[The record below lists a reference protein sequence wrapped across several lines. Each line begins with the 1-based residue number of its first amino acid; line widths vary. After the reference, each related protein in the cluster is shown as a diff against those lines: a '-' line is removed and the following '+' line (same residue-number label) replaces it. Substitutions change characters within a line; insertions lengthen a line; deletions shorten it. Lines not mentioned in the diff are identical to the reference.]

1 MKQTKY
7 VIGKQFSFSASHQL
21 NDLPDTH
28 QCARLHGHNYTVT
41 VVIGS
46 DELNPVGFVLDYGEL
61 GFVKQYLDDNFDHR
75 HLNDVI
81 AVNTTAENISK
92 LLFDFIES
100 IKGISLFINPSFW
113 YEKANSA
120 PLPANIFAIPQAIE
134 RSFATPIIR
143 PFLPFIIDI
152 VSSLN

>member
-21 NDLPDTH
+21 NGLPDTH

-92 LLFDFIES
+92 LLFDFV
-100 IKGISLFINPSFW
+100 SLYLRENYPKVKLINVTVSET
-113 YEKANSA
+113 EKTFSTYA
-120 PLPANIFAIPQAIE
+120 P
-134 RSFATPIIR
+134 
-143 PFLPFIIDI
+143 
-152 VSSLN
+152 

>member
-92 LLFDFIES
+92 LLFDFV
-100 IKGISLFINPSFW
+100 SLYLRENYPKVKLINVTVSET
-113 YEKANSA
+113 EKTFSTYA
-120 PLPANIFAIPQAIE
+120 P
-134 RSFATPIIR
+134 
-143 PFLPFIIDI
+143 
-152 VSSLN
+152 